1 MDRNTPMDRDT
12 PLDDVTTFTVGRVR
26 HDEENGICLISGAD
40 DEEEPAGYF
49 IIQIEKGD
57 PDGPLIEVFGED
69 LTQSDG
75 VVSLEIGVRH
85 LLFTFEPTSTI
96 GSEMPAVRIESETE
110 IAPIVR
116 TRLTLAFGKRV
127 ARA

>member
-1 MDRNTPMDRDT
+1 MDDD
-12 PLDDVTTFTVGRVR
+12 DDVTTFAVERVR
-26 HDEENGICLISGAD
+26 LDIENGITLISGAD

-75 VVSLEIGVRH
+75 VTRLELGLRH
-85 LLFTFEPTSTI
+85 LQFAFDPAS
-96 GSEMPAVRIESETE
+96 GSWVTLPASGAEMPPARIESRTE
-110 IAPIVR
+110 IPEGVR
-116 TRLTLAFGKRV
+116 ARLSVAFGKR
-127 ARA
+127 AKRA

>member
-1 MDRNTPMDRDT
+1 MDGATAM
-12 PLDDVTTFTVGRVR
+12 DDVTTFTVGRVR
-26 HDEENGICLISGAD
+26 YDDENGICLISGAD

-75 VVSLEIGVRH
+75 VVALEIGLRH
-85 LLFTFEPTSTI
+85 LLFTFAPTSTI
-96 GSEMPAVRIESETE
+96 GSEMPAMRIESETE
-110 IAPIVR
+110 ISERVR
-116 TRLTLAFGKRV
+116 TRLRLAFGKRV

>member
-1 MDRNTPMDRDT
+1 MDD
-12 PLDDVTTFTVGRVR
+12 DDVTTFAVERVR
-26 HDEENGICLISGAD
+26 LDIENGITLISGAD

-75 VVSLEIGVRH
+75 VTRLELGLRH
-85 LLFTFEPTSTI
+85 LQFAFDPASTI
-96 GSEMPAVRIESETE
+96 GSEMPSVRIESRTE
-110 IAPIVR
+110 IPEGVR
-116 TRLTLAFGKRV
+116 ARLSVAFGKR
-127 ARA
+127 AKRA

>member
-1 MDRNTPMDRDT
+1 M
-12 PLDDVTTFTVGRVR
+12 DDVTTFTVGRVR
-26 HDEENGICLISGAD
+26 YDDENGICLISGAD

-57 PDGPLIEVFGED
+57 PDGPLIEIFGED

-75 VVSLEIGVRH
+75 VATLEIGVRH
-85 LLFTFEPTSTI
+85 LHFTFEPTSTI

-110 IAPIVR
+110 ISERAR
-116 TRLTLAFGKRV
+116 TRLLLAFGKR
-127 ARA
+127 ASRA

>member
-1 MDRNTPMDRDT
+1 MDDITA
-12 PLDDVTTFTVGRVR
+12 FTVGRVR
-26 HDEENGICLISGAD
+26 YDEENGICLISGAD

-75 VVSLEIGVRH
+75 VAALEIGLRH
-85 LLFTFEPTSTI
+85 LLFTFEPLSTI
-96 GSEMPAVRIESETE
+96 GAEMPMVRIESETE
-110 IAPIVR
+110 IPERAR
-116 TRLTLAFGKRV
+116 NRLSLAFGRRV
-127 ARA
+127 SRV